1 MSKKI
6 QELVELLSSE
16 RQKVLDAISGLS
28 PTQLDYRPGEGLWSI
43 SDILH
48 HLALTEEANGKLM
61 SRILRQAESGSLAPD
76 PSPDQSVLDC
86 LDSFAEKFHNTKATA
101 PDFVAPKEHAPVADS
116 LARLEA
122 ALAGVIDK
130 VKQLGPYDL
139 SQVSYPHPV
148 LGPLNTYQWIVIAGR
163 HEGRHASQIRR
174 IKRAEDFPAT

>member
-16 RQKVLDAISGLS
+16 RQKVLEAIDGLS
-28 PTQLDYRPGEGLWSI
+28 PAQLEHRPGEGLWSI

-48 HLALTEEANGKLM
+48 HLALTEEAHGKLM
-61 SRILRQAESGSLAPD
+61 SRILKQAESGSLAPD

-86 LDSFAEKFHNTKATA
+86 LDAYAEKLRNTKATA
-101 PDFVAPKEHAPVADS
+101 PDFVAPKEHAPAADS

-148 LGPLNTYQWIVIAGR
+148 LGPLNTYQWIVISGR

-174 IKRAEDFPAT
+174 IKRGEDFPAS